1 MQEDLSIMDD
11 LTLTAEEKRDLEIGD
26 ELGLSGFYCDQCGK
40 CLAQCPA
47 GMDIPT
53 LMRGYMYAFG
63 HRQPKKAKDALRSW
77 TSADV
82 PCASCG
88 GCDVHRSLGFDVK
101 TRALDIARIL
111 DVPAEFLG

>member
-88 GCDVHRSLGFDVK
+88 GCDVQCALGFDVK